1 MKPMVRLLSILVL
14 ALTAFFQARADKTP
28 GAKWQPLGNSS
39 DGIVEMMEKAAFVDM
54 PYGELMNVVKSFP
67 AADPVKCGRQAAARL
82 YYWRA
87 WVVLK
92 ESGESALP
100 LLLKAEALTDTA
112 AYPYDNIRLQLLRG
126 HILQRKGEFDKAYF
140 LLRKNLD
147 RLHEIGDDYWEGR
160 YTIVLGALMHDL
172 DENVDALRHFYRGR
186 DLLHGSGSDVCTMKN
201 SINIANC
208 EYIAGNKKK
217 ALGVIDDI
225 LADPYVTG
233 DSIYLA
239 NVLVSRYAISDQTD
253 KNSARKAYS
262 IARRLGNSRLLM
274 LSLPQLAKIAYAEG
288 DYKLALRHFK
298 EGLQYARRLNERAHE
313 KEPLKG
319 ITDCYIAMGQTDSVA
334 YYSGRLMALNDS
346 IFDDEKVQSLRRA
359 EHLSTIHSY
368 EQALNEQ
375 KIKSRWRLIII
386 CWLSVFIIVVLLLTL
401 RLQQVAR
408 RKRQLDLQL
417 EKEKSDKLELQ
428 NAQYFREIEAKEKQI
443 ASNTLL
449 LAQKNNKLK
458 QLADQIEAL
467 EKKGAIAADN
477 GRSLKREISRQ
488 LSADDDWQYF
498 KLKFEE
504 VHPEFF
510 DGLKRAYPGLSKTDL
525 RICAYIRV
533 GMSAKEMA
541 NTMSVLP
548 ETVNTSRYRI
558 RKKMGLAQG
567 DNLETIL
574 DAF

>member
-1 MKPMVRLLSILVL
+1 M
-14 ALTAFFQARADKTP
+14 
-28 GAKWQPLGNSS
+28 
-39 DGIVEMMEKAAFVDM
+39 
-54 PYGELMNVVKSFP
+54 
-67 AADPVKCGRQAAARL
+67 
-82 YYWRA
+82 
-87 WVVLK
+87 
-92 ESGESALP
+92 
-100 LLLKAEALTDTA
+100 
-112 AYPYDNIRLQLLRG
+112 
-126 HILQRKGEFDKAYF
+126 
-140 LLRKNLD
+140 
-147 RLHEIGDDYWEGR
+147 
-160 YTIVLGALMHDL
+160 
-172 DENVDALRHFYRGR
+172 
-186 DLLHGSGSDVCTMKN
+186 
-201 SINIANC
+201 
-208 EYIAGNKKK
+208 
-217 ALGVIDDI
+217 
-225 LADPYVTG
+225 
-233 DSIYLA
+233 
-239 NVLVSRYAISDQTD
+239 
-253 KNSARKAYS
+253 
-262 IARRLGNSRLLM
+262 
-274 LSLPQLAKIAYAEG
+274 
-288 DYKLALRHFK
+288 
-298 EGLQYARRLNERAHE
+298 
-313 KEPLKG
+313 
-319 ITDCYIAMGQTDSVA
+319 
-334 YYSGRLMALNDS
+334 
-346 IFDDEKVQSLRRA
+346 
-359 EHLSTIHSY
+359 
-368 EQALNEQ
+368 
-375 KIKSRWRLIII
+375 
-386 CWLSVFIIVVLLLTL
+386 VLLLTL